1 MDLPSKTIFSNG
13 SHDIIARGR
22 AEQKRTFQQFPK
34 LLGDY
39 KSMIRILME
48 VMLLT
53 GHGRSGLLLMFYNL
67 AKPRAL
73 VLLPTH
79 LYLHHIMQNVYILIQ
94 MVSIN
99 IKLVVYQPYFME
111 RETQLPSDF
120 LSLHSTSLIFLT
132 HLHCNANPSKST
144 LIMKY
149 M

>member
-99 IKLVVYQPYFME
+99 IQLVVYQPYFME

-120 LSLHSTSLIFLT
+120 LSLHSTSLIFLP

>member
-34 LLGDY
+34 LLGDC
-39 KSMIRILME
+39 KSMIRILLE

-79 LYLHHIMQNVYILIQ
+79 LYLHHIMQNVYILITWFL
-94 MVSIN
+94 SIFSWLF
-99 IKLVVYQPYFME
+99 IKPILWKGK
-111 RETQLPSDF
+111 LNS
-120 LSLHSTSLIFLT
+120 LSLHSRSLIFLT
-132 HLHCNANPSKST
+132 HLLSNANPSKAT
-144 LIMKY
+144 PIVK
-149 M
+149 

>member
-53 GHGRSGLLLMFYNL
+53 GNGRSGLLLMFYNL

-79 LYLHHIMQNVYILIQ
+79 LYLHHIMQNVYILITWFL
-94 MVSIN
+94 SIFSWLF
-99 IKLVVYQPYFME
+99 IKPILWKGK
-111 RETQLPSDF
+111 LNS
-120 LSLHSTSLIFLT
+120 LSLHSRSLIFLT
-132 HLHCNANPSKST
+132 HLLSNANPSKAT
-144 LIMKY
+144 PIVK
-149 M
+149 